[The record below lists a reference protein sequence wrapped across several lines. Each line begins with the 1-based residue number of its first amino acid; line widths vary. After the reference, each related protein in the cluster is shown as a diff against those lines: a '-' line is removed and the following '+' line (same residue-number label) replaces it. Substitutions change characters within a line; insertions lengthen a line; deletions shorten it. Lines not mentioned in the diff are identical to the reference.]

1 MASFRT
7 SRSALGSLAGIALL
21 AGAGCSN
28 ANKNSSLTEA
38 ATGPAKMLK
47 VATVRAVTRQVSS
60 SVQTKGSFLAQESSD
75 VAPPAAGRVTET
87 PVDAGAFVTEGQ
99 ILAKLEDRDAQ
110 LRLQAAVASEQN
122 AEASLRQAESHIG
135 LTQGGKFDAN
145 NVPEVLSAKASYD
158 SSVAEAKM
166 SEADA
171 QRYDALIKTGDV
183 SQSAYDKARTQ
194 ADTAKEQ
201 TNSARQLYEGA
212 INSARQNF
220 QGVINA
226 QASLAYARAQTAIA
240 RKAVD
245 DTIIKAPFTGYISAR
260 PVAVGQYVALTA
272 KIATLVRV
280 TPLKLEL
287 QVQES
292 NAPQLKINA
301 DVEASVPG
309 YPGRT
314 FHGKVTSI
322 NPTVDSNSRTVSV
335 EAKFANTDL
344 ALKPGMFATA
354 RILLNGSTVGVFL
367 PRAAILTAPSTNS
380 SQVFFVRDGKAR
392 VAVVQ
397 LGAVDGDM
405 IQILSGITADFVV
418 ATNHLQD
425 LFDGEPIET
434 ASASVPSSN
443 QPRESVLWGGP
454 PGPQPTPPS
463 ASVFSVTAKAGPGGP
478 ARTRA
483 SAPQGGARA

>member
-1 MASFRT
+1 MARRST
-7 SRSALGSLAGIALL
+7 SQSLSISLAGIALL
-21 AGAGCSN
+21 VAAGCSN
-28 ANKNSSLTEA
+28 SGKNISLTEA
-38 ATGPAKMLK
+38 STGPAKMLK

-60 SVQTKGSFLAQESSD
+60 SVQVTGSFLAQESSD
-75 VAPPAAGRVTET
+75 VAPPAAGRVIAT

-99 ILAKLEDRDAQ
+99 VLAKLEDRDAQ
-110 LRLQAAVASEQN
+110 LRLEAALASEQQ

-135 LTQGGKFDAN
+135 LAQGGKFDAN

-158 SSVAEAKM
+158 SAVAQAKM

-201 TNSARQLYEGA
+201 TNSARQLYEA
-212 INSARQNF
+212 ALNSARQSF

-226 QASLAYARAQTAIA
+226 QASLGYARTQTSIA

-245 DTIIKAPFTGYISAR
+245 DTIIKAPFTGYISSR

-292 NAPQLKINA
+292 NAPQLKIDA

-314 FHGKVTSI
+314 FHGKVTAI

-354 RILLNGSTVGVFL
+354 RILLNGSSVGIFL
-367 PRAAILTAPSTNS
+367 PRAAILTDPSTNS
-380 SQVFFVRDGKAR
+380 SQVFFIRDGKAR

-405 IQILSGITADFVV
+405 VQVLSGITADFVV

-425 LFDGEPIET
+425 LFDGEPVDVGQ
-434 ASASVPSSN
+434 APRPAADAPVGVRSSGSL
-443 QPRESVLWGGP
+443 PH
-454 PGPQPTPPS
+454 
-463 ASVFSVTAKAGPGGP
+463 A
-478 ARTRA
+478 
-483 SAPQGGARA
+483 

>member
-1 MASFRT
+1 MASLRT
-7 SRSALGSLAGIALL
+7 SQSVVVSLAGIALL
-21 AGAGCSN
+21 ASAGCSN
-28 ANKNSSLTEA
+28 ANKNVSVTEA
-38 ATGPAKMLK
+38 ATGPAKVLK

-60 SVQTKGSFLAQESSD
+60 SVQVTGSFLAEESSD
-75 VAPPAAGRVTET
+75 VAPPAAGRVIQT
-87 PVDAGAFVTEGQ
+87 PVDAGAFVKEGQ
-99 ILAKLEDRDAQ
+99 LLAKLEDRDAQ
-110 LRLQAAVASEQN
+110 LRLQAAVASEQQ
-122 AEASLRQAESHIG
+122 AEASLRQAESRIG

-158 SSVAEAKM
+158 SSMAEAKM

-194 ADTAKEQ
+194 ADTAKQ
-201 TNSARQLYEGA
+201 QANSSRQLFEA
-212 INSARQNF
+212 ALNSARQNF

-226 QASLAYARAQTAIA
+226 QASLAYAHTQTAIA
-240 RKAVD
+240 QKAVD
-245 DTIIKAPFTGYISAR
+245 DTIIKAPFTGYVSSR

-272 KIATLVRV
+272 KIATVVRV

-292 NAPQLKINA
+292 NAPQLKLNA

-314 FHGKVTSI
+314 FHGTVTSI

-335 EAKFANTDL
+335 EAKFANQDL

-354 RILLNGSTVGVFL
+354 RILLNGSSMGVFL
-367 PRAAILTAPSTNS
+367 PRTAILTDPSTNS
-380 SQVFFVRDGKAR
+380 SQVFFIRDGKAR

-425 LFDGEPIET
+425 LFDGEPVET
-434 ASASVPSSN
+434 ALSSFSSGKA
-443 QPRESVLWGGP
+443 EWGGP

-463 ASVFSVTAKAGPGGP
+463 ALVWRRSI
-478 ARTRA
+478 
-483 SAPQGGARA
+483 ARA

>member
-1 MASFRT
+1 MASRTT
-7 SRSALGSLAGIALL
+7 SRSVAVSVAFIALL
-21 AGAGCSN
+21 AAVGCGNGS
-28 ANKNSSLTEA
+28 KTISLTEA
-38 ATGPAKMLK
+38 ATGPAKVLK
-47 VATVRAVTRQVSS
+47 VSTVRAVTRQVSS
-60 SVQTKGSFLAQESSD
+60 SVQVTGSFLAEESSD
-75 VAPPAAGRVTET
+75 VAPPAAGRVVAT

-110 LRLQAAVASEQN
+110 LRLQAALASEQQ

-135 LTQGGKFDAN
+135 LAEGGKFDAN

-158 SSVAEAKM
+158 SALAQAKM

-171 QRYDALIKTGDV
+171 QRYEALIKTGDV

-194 ADTAKEQ
+194 SDTAKEQ
-201 TNSARQLYEGA
+201 TNSARQLYEA
-212 INSARQNF
+212 SLNSARQSF

-226 QASLAYARAQTAIA
+226 QASLAYARTQTAIA
-240 RKAVD
+240 RKAVE
-245 DTIIKAPFTGYISAR
+245 DTIIKAPFSGYVSSR
-260 PVAVGQYVALTA
+260 PAAAGQYVALTA
-272 KIATLVRV
+272 KIATVVLV

-314 FHGKVTSI
+314 FRGTVTAI

-335 EAKFANTDL
+335 EAKFANQDL

-354 RILLNGSTVGVFL
+354 RILLNGSSMGIFL
-367 PRAAILTAPSTNS
+367 PRATVLTDPSTNS
-380 SQVFFVRDGKAR
+380 SQVFFIRDGKAR

-397 LGAVDGDM
+397 LGAVDGDL

-425 LFDGEPIET
+425 LFDGEPVDT
-434 ASASVPSSN
+434 K
-443 QPRESVLWGGP
+443 G
-454 PGPQPTPPS
+454 T
-463 ASVFSVTAKAGPGGP
+463 GP
-478 ARTRA
+478 AA
-483 SAPQGGARA
+483 AGAISSGEGE

>member
-1 MASFRT
+1 VFV
-7 SRSALGSLAGIALL
+7 GLAGIALITV
-21 AGAGCSN
+21 GCRSE
-28 ANKNSSLTEA
+28 NKNMSLTEAA
-38 ATGPAKMLK
+38 ATGPAKTLK
-47 VATVRAVTRQVSS
+47 LATVRAVTRQVSS
-60 SVQTKGSFLAQESSD
+60 SVQTTGSFLAQESSD
-75 VAPPAAGRVTET
+75 VAPPAAGRVIAT

-110 LRLQAAVASEQN
+110 LRLQAAVASEQQ
-122 AEASLRQAESHIG
+122 AEASLRQAESRIG
-135 LTQGGKFDAN
+135 LAQGGKFDAN

-158 SSVAEAKM
+158 SAVAQAKN

-171 QRYDALIKTGDV
+171 ERYDALIKTGDV

-201 TNSARQLYEGA
+201 TNSARQLYEAA

-226 QASLAYARAQTAIA
+226 QASLGYARAQTAIA
-240 RKAVD
+240 HKAVD
-245 DTIIKAPFTGYISAR
+245 DTIIKAPFAGYISSR
-260 PVAVGQYVALTA
+260 PVAVGQYVALTS

-292 NAPQLKINA
+292 NAPQLKMGA

-314 FHGKVTSI
+314 FQGIVTSI
-322 NPTVDSNSRTVSV
+322 NPTVDSNSRTVAV
-335 EAKFANTDL
+335 EVKFANQDL

-354 RILLNGSTVGVFL
+354 RILLNGSSLGIFL
-367 PRAAILTAPSTNS
+367 PRATVLTDPSTNS

-397 LGAVDGDM
+397 LGAVDGNM
-405 IQILSGITADFVV
+405 IQILSGITANFVI
-418 ATNHLQD
+418 ASDHLQD
-425 LFDGEPIET
+425 LYDGE
-434 ASASVPSSN
+434 SVDVE
-443 QPRESVLWGGP
+443 RAAV
-454 PGPQPTPPS
+454 
-463 ASVFSVTAKAGPGGP
+463 AAGTGE
-478 ARTRA
+478 
-483 SAPQGGARA
+483 